1 MGQGLLD
8 RNSFL
13 TTGTAH
19 SELLA
24 LRNVT
29 ASADRRQQVD
39 HKGKNV
45 AREDEGDRPFQ
56 NRTGILFTPTPVHA
70 DAKANGKT
78 DFDDNESKF
87 DEETGQQHTVFPTIE
102 DSNTEILGAN
112 QDGTD
117 DVPSTTAS

>member
-1 MGQGLLD
+1 MT
-8 RNSFL
+8 N
-13 TTGTAH
+13 

-24 LRNVT
+24 LRNMAT
-29 ASADRRQQVD
+29 SADRRQQID
-39 HKGKNV
+39 HKGKNI

-70 DAKANGKT
+70 DAKANCKT

-87 DEETGQQHTVFPTIE
+87 NEETGQQDTVFPTIE
-102 DSNTEILGAN
+102 DSNSEILGTN